1 MAGCG
6 PRALLVVAL
15 VVAGVSQ
22 IAAAATTT
30 VFPLFVWQIVGG
42 LGAGAQQAALFS
54 AVTESVKSGRLGRAM
69 GWLTMS
75 MQVGFFVGPSI
86 AGLLLTRLDIRTDLA
101 VTTAMLLFAVPG
113 ALLAS
118 GTRQSAQ
125 RGLSRRHPL
134 PALGAQA
141 AIVPLTVGLVPATPV
156 WGTVGP
162 FLPI

>member
-69 GWLTMS
+69 GWLTIA
-75 MQVGFFVGPSI
+75 MQVGFFVGPSV
-86 AGLLLTRLDIRTDLA
+86 AGLLLTRLYTRPA
-101 VTTAMLLFAVPG
+101 PPAPPPLL
-113 ALLAS
+113 
-118 GTRQSAQ
+118 
-125 RGLSRRHPL
+125 
-134 PALGAQA
+134 
-141 AIVPLTVGLVPATPV
+141 
-156 WGTVGP
+156 
-162 FLPI
+162 